1 MTRVIA
7 ICGTMGSG
15 KSTLAGNA
23 AAALPD
29 CSVVFEDDHN
39 RMTERSLENIE
50 GWFSR
55 GGDVSEFDLSD
66 VISQLNEL
74 CPDKRIDATTTLA
87 AAEAI
92 PGNIG
97 ARNNIGAKNTTGATD
112 TSTAKSSS
120 ESRASAQRI
129 VLLETHFGR
138 LHSALSPWIDFQV
151 WINTPADIAVARKVL
166 QLSQQMTQQNPPVPN
181 SDGLRW
187 IEKFCSGYLTTTR
200 KLFNLQR
207 QQVAA
212 VSDVTIDGEGSP
224 WDVCGRFLENL
235 PTRFKPEDF

>member
-1 MTRVIA
+1 MTWVIA

-15 KSTLAGNA
+15 KSTLAENA

-39 RMTERSLENIE
+39 SMTERSLDNIE
-50 GWFSR
+50 AWFSR
-55 GGDVSEFDLSD
+55 GGNVSEFDLSD
-66 VISQLNEL
+66 VIVRLSQL
-74 CPDKRIDATTTLA
+74 CPDKRVDVSTKLA
-87 AAEAI
+87 FAEVNKEL
-92 PGNIG
+92 GHD
-97 ARNNIGAKNTTGATD
+97 R
-112 TSTAKSSS
+112 SSPD
-120 ESRASAQRI
+120 SRRSAHRI

-166 QLSQQMTQQNPPVPN
+166 QLSQQMTQQNPPVPD

-207 QQVAA
+207 QQVGA

-235 PTRFKPEDF
+235 PTQFRPED

>member
-1 MTRVIA
+1 MTWVIA

-15 KSTLAGNA
+15 KSTLAENA
-23 AAALPD
+23 AAAIPD

-39 RMTERSLENIE
+39 RMTERSLDNIE
-50 GWFSR
+50 DWFSR
-55 GGDVSEFDLSD
+55 GGDVSEFELSD
-66 VISQLNEL
+66 VIERLTEL
-74 CPDKRIDATTTLA
+74 CPDKRSTTSV
-87 AAEAI
+87 E
-92 PGNIG
+92 
-97 ARNNIGAKNTTGATD
+97 
-112 TSTAKSSS
+112 SSPD
-120 ESRASAQRI
+120 SRASAHQI

-166 QLSQQMTQQNPPVPN
+166 QLSQQMTQQNPPVPDSN
-181 SDGLRW
+181 GLRW

-207 QQVAA
+207 QQVGA

-235 PTRFKPEDF
+235 PTQFRPED

>member
-1 MTRVIA
+1 MTWVIA
-7 ICGTMGSG
+7 ICGSMGSG
-15 KSTLAGNA
+15 KSTLTENA

-39 RMTERSLENIE
+39 RMTDRSLDNIE
-50 GWFSR
+50 DWFAR
-55 GGDVSEFDLSD
+55 GGNVSEFDLSD
-66 VISQLNEL
+66 VIARLSEL
-74 CPDKRIDATTTLA
+74 CPDKRIDIATTRESAGVSTPSPNA
-87 AAEAI
+87 
-92 PGNIG
+92 
-97 ARNNIGAKNTTGATD
+97 D
-112 TSTAKSSS
+112 TWPV
-120 ESRASAQRI
+120 SRASAHRI

-166 QLSQQMTQQNPPVPN
+166 QLSQQMTEHNPPLPD

-207 QQVAA
+207 QQVGA

-224 WDVCGRFLENL
+224 WDVCGRFMENL
-235 PTRFKPEDF
+235 PIRFRPECC

>member
-1 MTRVIA
+1 MTWVIA

-15 KSTLAGNA
+15 KSTLAENA

-39 RMTERSLENIE
+39 RMTERSLDNIE
-50 GWFSR
+50 DWFSR
-55 GGDVSEFDLSD
+55 GGDVSEFELSD
-66 VISQLNEL
+66 VIARLTEL
-74 CPDKRIDATTTLA
+74 CPDKRSMVTTTHA
-87 AAEAI
+87 SAGVI
-92 PGNIG
+92 PS
-97 ARNNIGAKNTTGATD
+97 TTN
-112 TSTAKSSS
+112 AKSSP
-120 ESRASAQRI
+120 ELRASAHHI

-166 QLSQQMTQQNPPVPN
+166 QLSQQMTQQNPPVPESN
-181 SDGLRW
+181 GLRW

-207 QQVAA
+207 QQVGA

-235 PTRFKPEDF
+235 PTQFRPED

>member
-1 MTRVIA
+1 MTWVIA
-7 ICGTMGSG
+7 ICGSMGSG
-15 KSTLAGNA
+15 KSTLTENA

-39 RMTERSLENIE
+39 RMTDRSLDNIE
-50 GWFSR
+50 DWFAR
-55 GGDVSEFDLSD
+55 GGNVSEFDLSD
-66 VISQLNEL
+66 VIARLSEL
-74 CPDKRIDATTTLA
+74 CPDKRIDIATKRESAGVSTPSPNA
-87 AAEAI
+87 
-92 PGNIG
+92 
-97 ARNNIGAKNTTGATD
+97 D
-112 TSTAKSSS
+112 TSPV
-120 ESRASAQRI
+120 SRASAHRI

-138 LHSALSPWIDFQV
+138 LHSALCPWIDFQV

-166 QLSQQMTQQNPPVPN
+166 QLSQRMTEQNPPLPD

-207 QQVAA
+207 QQVGA

-224 WDVCGRFLENL
+224 WDVCGHFMENL
-235 PTRFKPEDF
+235 PIWFRPECC

>member
-1 MTRVIA
+1 MTWVIA

-15 KSTLAGNA
+15 KSTLTENA

-39 RMTERSLENIE
+39 RMTDRSLDNIKD
-50 GWFSR
+50 WFAR
-55 GGDVSEFDLSD
+55 GGNVSEFDLSD
-66 VISQLNEL
+66 VIARLTEL
-74 CPDKRIDATTTLA
+74 CPDKRIDVTTTLA
-87 AAEAI
+87 SAGVI
-92 PGNIG
+92 TSSPN
-97 ARNNIGAKNTTGATD
+97 AKNSRA
-112 TSTAKSSS
+112 A
-120 ESRASAQRI
+120 RASAHRI

-166 QLSQQMTQQNPPVPN
+166 QLSQQMTEQNPPLPD

-207 QQVAA
+207 QQVGA

-224 WDVCGRFLENL
+224 WDVCGRFMENL
-235 PTRFKPEDF
+235 PIRFRPECC

>member
-1 MTRVIA
+1 MTWVIA

-15 KSTLAGNA
+15 KSTLAENA

-39 RMTERSLENIE
+39 RMTERSLDNIE
-50 GWFSR
+50 DWFSR
-55 GGDVSEFDLSD
+55 GGDVSEFELSD
-66 VISQLNEL
+66 VIARLTEL
-74 CPDKRIDATTTLA
+74 CPDKRSMVKTTHA
-87 AAEAI
+87 SAGVI
-92 PGNIG
+92 
-97 ARNNIGAKNTTGATD
+97 
-112 TSTAKSSS
+112 TSTTNAKSSP
-120 ESRASAQRI
+120 ELRASAHQI

-166 QLSQQMTQQNPPVPN
+166 QLSQQMTQQNPPVPESN
-181 SDGLRW
+181 GLRW

-207 QQVAA
+207 QQVGA

-235 PTRFKPEDF
+235 PTRFKPEQC